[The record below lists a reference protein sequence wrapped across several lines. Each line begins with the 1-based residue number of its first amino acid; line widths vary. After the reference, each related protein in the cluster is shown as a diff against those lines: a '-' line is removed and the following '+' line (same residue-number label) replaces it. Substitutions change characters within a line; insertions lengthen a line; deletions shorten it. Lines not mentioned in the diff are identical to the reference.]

1 MRALRADKLAYAAL
15 EATLRLYERKVA
27 QLEVPVVRALAAT
40 VEELALRAR
49 TLAGQISQGTGD
61 ALDVSLEDGL
71 SVMGGGSAPEVG
83 LPTVLIAVRGRELS
97 LATLESSLRSSE
109 VPVIARTE
117 RDRLLL
123 DLRTVSP
130 AEEAIILAALVRA
143 AQPAP
148 GIAASVE

>member
-1 MRALRADKLAYAAL
+1 
-15 EATLRLYERKVA
+15 
-27 QLEVPVVRALAAT
+27 
-40 VEELALRAR
+40 LALRAR